1 MGVGALS
8 RSGAPLSFRAEE
20 RIGVLGGTFD
30 PIHRAHL
37 HLADAAAAAL
47 QLDRLILIP
56 AGDPWRKRGR
66 VVSPAAARY
75 EMVEAAVRE
84 RGGGLEVSDL
94 ELRRVGPTY
103 TLDTVAELRAAGAV
117 QLWWIMA
124 ADALADLPNWHRPAE
139 IISRARLAVAARPG
153 TELAAHRLDGLIPGL
168 ARWLDWVPM
177 EPIDLS
183 STAIR
188 ERIAAGGDVRGD
200 VPAAAFEVIC
210 RRGLYGAR

>member
-8 RSGAPLSFRAEE
+8 RRVAPLSFRAEE

-37 HLADAAAAAL
+37 HLADAAASAL

-56 AGDPWRKRGR
+56 AGDPWHKRDR
-66 VVSPAAARY
+66 TVSPAAARY
-75 EMVEAAVRE
+75 EMVEAAARE
-84 RGGGLEVSDL
+84 RGGGFEVSDL
-94 ELRRVGPTY
+94 ELRREGPTY

-139 IISRARLAVAARPG
+139 IIARSRLAVAARPG
-153 TELAAHRLDGLIPGL
+153 TELVAHQLDGLIPGL

-183 STAIR
+183 STSLR

-200 VPAAAFEVIC
+200 VPAAAHEVIC
-210 RRGLYGAR
+210 RRGLYAAR